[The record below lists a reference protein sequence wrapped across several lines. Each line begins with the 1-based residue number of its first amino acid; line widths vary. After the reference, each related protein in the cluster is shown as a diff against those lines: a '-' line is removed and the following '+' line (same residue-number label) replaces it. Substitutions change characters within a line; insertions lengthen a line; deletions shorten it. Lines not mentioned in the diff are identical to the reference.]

1 LLIVGAHNLETVTI
15 ATPFYNEE
23 DGLDNFFKVLN
34 KINNLLANKIKVKFL
49 FIDDG
54 SSDNT
59 CKILNDFKDSNK
71 NLDIKIY
78 THEKNYGYGRT
89 LKNSIRLCDTKLL
102 ITYDSDCT
110 YDFNIISKLVDKMN
124 KGNYDIVNVSYK
136 LAPKNLELNFLRDFL
151 SWGSTFVNNFF
162 FPEIKEKNISVL
174 TCSFRI
180 YKVKKIKDI
189 NIKSEDFNSC
199 AELLIKS
206 LQKNLIIKEIPG
218 KNMGRIF
225 GKSKMKIV
233 KNIYNTLK
241 TIYQIKISN

>member
-1 LLIVGAHNLETVTI
+1 MLIVGAHNLETATI

-59 CKILNDFKDSNK
+59 CKILNDFKDNNK
-71 NLDIKIY
+71 NLNIKIY

-162 FPEIKEKNISVL
+162 FPEIKENNISVL
-174 TCSFRI
+174 TCSFRA
-180 YKVKKIKDI
+180 YKVEKIKDI
-189 NIKSEDFNSC
+189 NIKSDDFNSC

-218 KNMGRIF
+218 KNMGRMF

-241 TIYQIKISN
+241 TIYQIKINN